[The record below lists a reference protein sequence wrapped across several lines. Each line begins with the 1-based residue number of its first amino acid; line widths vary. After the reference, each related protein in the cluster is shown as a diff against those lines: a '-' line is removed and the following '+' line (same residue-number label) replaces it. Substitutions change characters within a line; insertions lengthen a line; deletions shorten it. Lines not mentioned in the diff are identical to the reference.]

1 MSIGGTLVH
10 AGVYMTIRKDFADRA
25 RSIVSRDSDSLDI
38 LWALL
43 EEEQRV
49 LATRDID
56 AINLVVQ
63 KKLECLK
70 ALEAQERE
78 RRELTVL
85 SRLKDWN
92 TLLEKIDPALLAQW
106 KSLFKR
112 LREIA
117 DATATNEKIVS
128 RARQGTQR
136 ILSILRGQS
145 QEPGGV
151 YDRSG
156 RTRNYGD
163 ARAITQA

>member
-1 MSIGGTLVH
+1 MRRYTQGCS
-10 AGVYMTIRKDFADRA
+10 MTIRRDLAERA
-25 RSIVSRDSDSLDI
+25 RSIISRDRESLEA
-38 LWALL
+38 LRALL
-43 EEEQRV
+43 DEEQRV

-56 AINLVVQ
+56 AINATVQ
-63 KKLECLK
+63 KKLDCLK

-78 RRELTVL
+78 RRDLTSH
-85 SRLKDWN
+85 SRLRDWN
-92 TLLEKIDPALLAQW
+92 TLLESIDPALLSEW
-106 KSLFKR
+106 KSLSSR
-112 LREIA
+112 LRDIA

-136 ILSILRGQS
+136 MLAILRGQTA
-145 QEPGGV
+145 EPGGV